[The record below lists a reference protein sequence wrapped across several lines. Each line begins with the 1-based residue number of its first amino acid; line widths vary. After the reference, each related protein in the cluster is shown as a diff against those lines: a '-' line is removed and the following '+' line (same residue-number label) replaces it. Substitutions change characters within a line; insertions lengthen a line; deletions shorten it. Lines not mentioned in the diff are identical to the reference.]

1 MIIRFSGPLLRHV
14 DFRREIRVD
23 ARNLREALALLVKE
37 CPAVQPVLYDGRG
50 QIRGVHRLFVGGE
63 QLKVVDL
70 EREIKADDCVD
81 VVTSIAGG

>member
-14 DFRREIRVD
+14 DFRREIQVD

-37 CPAVQPVLYDGRG
+37 CPSIQPVLYDGRG

-70 EREIKADDCVD
+70 EREIKPDECVD